1 MKKNPEACV
10 LAEGLY
16 KNYGRKEAV
25 ASLDLKVHPGEIYG
39 LLGPNGAGKTTTLK
53 MLGGLVH
60 PDRGAIAICGWDMRQ
75 HPLEA
80 KALLGFIPDQPF
92 IYESLTGREFLQFVA
107 NLYHLDRKTTAERL
121 EALASEFEAED
132 WLDLRA
138 ESYSHGMRQKL
149 VLAAAL
155 LHRPRVYLIDEPMV
169 GLDPASILKVRKI
182 FKREAAA
189 GAGIVLSTHTL
200 SLAESIC
207 SRIGIISQGRLVAQG
222 TIPQLRRLS
231 RHRHTD
237 LERLYLEFTQSCY

>member
-1 MKKNPEACV
+1 MNKNTEACV

-16 KNYGRKEAV
+16 KNFGRKTAV
-25 ASLDLKVHPGEIYG
+25 AGLDLEVLPGEIYG

-53 MLGGLVH
+53 MLCGLVH
-60 PDRGAIAICGWDMRQ
+60 PDKGSIAICGRDISRY
-75 HPLEA
+75 PLEA
-80 KALLGFIPDQPF
+80 KGLLGFIPDQPF

-107 NLYHLDRKTTAERL
+107 NLYRLDRKTSAERL
-121 EALASEFEAED
+121 ESLVQEFEAQD

-138 ESYSHGMRQKL
+138 ESYSHGMRQKM

-169 GLDPASILKVRKI
+169 GLDPASILKVREI

-200 SLAESIC
+200 SLAESLC

-222 TIPQLRRLS
+222 TIAQLRELS

-237 LERLYLEFTQSCY
+237 LEKLYLEFTQVSS